1 MTRQKTSSAQ
11 KRRTTLAQVQAAEAR
26 RRRLIIGLGV
36 VGVIAAA
43 GVLAIVLALAPP
55 PISEPAAEPV
65 VVSGTPLPE
74 LPDSGVD
81 PAVGMILPS
90 LTGIGLDGRSL
101 TITPDGRAKAIVIFA
116 HWCPHCQAEMPRL
129 VEWLAANPLPA
140 GVDLVGLSTAISDT
154 RPNYPPSTWLSS
166 IGWQQPTL
174 IDDAT
179 YTAYVALGGSSYP
192 GFVFVNADGTV
203 EERDVGEIDVA
214 TFAAHLAQI
223 AP

>member
-74 LPDSGVD
+74 LPASGVD

-101 TITPDGRAKAIVIFA
+101 TIAPDGRAKAIVIFA

-129 VEWLAANPLPA
+129 VEWLAANHLPA

-166 IGWQQPTL
+166 IGWRQPTL